1 MKKTNIFSKFVL
13 LFIIG
18 FFANIYCNKIEYFQ
32 ISKIILEGNKY
43 TNKETFLSKIEL
55 DSCNIFNIDIE
66 KLNNTFENN
75 KYINEVDFGF
85 ILPTTLVIQV
95 YEYDPAYLFKIG
107 EEYSF
112 VDLDNKIII
121 GSEEINQFYKVPKL
135 TFSNNINKN
144 NQIKLFNSIKSSL
157 LEVYVNYNEIY
168 KEFKSIIIHEKKM
181 TIISSSNTDIIIP
194 HEKISKKINHLDQ
207 LLYKDNRNINDYEY
221 IDLSKEDRIIV
232 KNRKEN
238 KWAIKK

>member
-1 MKKTNIFSKFVL
+1 MIEIF
-13 LFIIG
+13 
-18 FFANIYCNKIEYFQ
+18 
-32 ISKIILEGNKY
+32 
-43 TNKETFLSKIEL
+43 
-55 DSCNIFNIDIE
+55 
-66 KLNNTFENN
+66 
-75 KYINEVDFGF
+75 
-85 ILPTTLVIQV
+85 
-95 YEYDPAYLFKIG
+95 
-107 EEYSF
+107 
-112 VDLDNKIII
+112 
-121 GSEEINQFYKVPKL
+121 
-135 TFSNNINKN
+135 
-144 NQIKLFNSIKSSL
+144 
-157 LEVYVNYNEIY
+157 VNYNEIY